1 MKYDTIII
9 GAGFTDTAAAALLS
23 KKQKVLVVDKNIS
36 PFKKECFLDLK
47 DYWLQHM

>member
-23 KKQKVLVVDKNIS
+23 KKTKSIGR
-36 PFKKECFLDLK
+36 
-47 DYWLQHM
+47 